1 MKQNLLM
8 RRMLSLCLV
17 FVMIWGM
24 LPDASA
30 MEPICGLTEH
40 KHDESCYAVYGDD
53 VLKCSAGTYLH
64 KHDSSCYG
72 SDGSLV
78 CYKTDYYLHLHS
90 AEQGCYDS
98 ENNLICELPEY
109 DESIHELDYASN
121 DNITCV
127 YAPRF
132 EHVHNSAC
140 YETVKVLTCE
150 QDTSVVVHEHDDC
163 CYTRELT
170 CDISEDVSEETD
182 IPEVS
187 EPENP
192 EIQNSEPEAPE
203 NSESSESPDIGIP
216 EPNPIPDPEPV
227 PAPDPESEP
236 DSSLSGDELALA
248 HVHDDS
254 CYTQVLTC
262 DISQYHE
269 HDDACYDIS
278 EKLVCDYESGNN
290 SNNNIA
296 PDVTICHHWQYE
308 LHTHSSDCYD
318 KNMNVIC
325 GKYEIKSHVHNS
337 TCFDREILSY
347 DSEVLTCN
355 QDEHVHSVSCYFKDK
370 TEELDAFL
378 TAYDKFSSDINAGVY
393 DLSSDNGIESAA
405 MAAYQVLELSKK
417 LDRDVLDL
425 ASVKSML
432 EFLNLYIPEGFT
444 GLGGPYPDLSDSFDT
459 PIGYAKIPIEIQA
472 PYGFDLSQ
480 AKVSFDISVV
490 NFGYFDSDTWVRASD
505 DWIAKY
511 TTWLR
516 GGEFFKE
523 TYDINDIESLRVP
536 IFYDG
541 WYEFRIRMTY
551 ADAGNMGC
559 IVDARD
565 MFLDAK
571 FDSNSH
577 AAGVDEFVQWNVYYY
592 DDNARQEF
600 NPDGSVNESYR
611 YRDNYSDSENV
622 VAHDYDDT
630 STGIPFMVRPNSM
643 SIQDATS
650 FSSESLRLAKR
661 YMANL
666 TDDEK
671 IGQLL
676 LMHFSANANIG
687 SDYDYAKL
695 ISDYHVGGLILFD
708 ADTQPRDPASLTAL
722 IKSAQDKSKIPM
734 IISVDE
740 EGGRRSD
747 NTLINRV
754 SNHSQYGHAPFVSPR
769 ELYASG
775 GYDGIKNDSID
786 KASFLKR
793 FGFNVNHAPV
803 ADLAKDGYVSGRS
816 FGSDAIG
823 TSQYVWNVVSG
834 HESNQVGSTMKHFPG
849 YGNTSSNTHNGFAVN
864 DLKEEMFLYRELIP
878 FYSGM
883 LAGGKA
889 IMVTHNAINYLDEE
903 NCASCSPAVYKL
915 ARDMGFSGV
924 CMTDDL
930 NMGAVIN
937 KYGSGAVQALKAGA
951 DIALTGNGSDAA
963 ALFNAVKS
971 GELSMREIEEKCLR
985 VLAWK
990 AELGLLDNSNL
1001 PEVPGDDSQTVEYTS
1016 PDGQT
1021 EITSFD
1027 SGIEKA
1033 NAAGGTVK
1041 LIADVSV
1048 DDNIRI
1054 SDKRIT
1060 LDLNGHTLDI
1070 LGDRGFVV
1078 ANSQDA
1084 YFEITDTSYDRN
1096 SILIR
1101 NFVETGPDIFGSN
1114 GQRVSAEEAYSRLTD
1129 FDDSTSKAFW
1139 YSVKLLD
1146 DADADII
1153 SVSDIE
1159 SEGEEGVE
1167 SGEIESGEPESGE
1180 IESGEPESGS
1190 PEFGETESG
1199 GDVDGGS
1206 VEFVPDEILSGVPA
1220 YDISPVKYDLNLGS
1234 VGRIRMDFALGS
1246 LISYESGYASCVN
1259 FSGGYIQ
1266 SNTSNYVVDM
1276 QYAGNGSKLD
1286 VSGGWFYRC
1295 DANSIV
1301 RGGRNDYCS
1310 INLSD
1315 GGFVGN
1321 NCSDS
1326 VISNRF
1332 ANLTLSGSV
1341 FGGNYVNNSVIS
1353 VSGGNAINA
1362 RQFDFGSNVCAGSS
1376 GSVICAKVDSF
1387 ASSDST
1393 LGNLIFGYNF
1403 NAHDG
1408 GAMYIDYTPTPWNI
1422 ENIVFGNN
1430 VSKYCGGAVFVSNKS
1445 NDLTFSNCLFF
1456 KNASIGFGGAVYFEY
1471 GFSKARA
1478 FDIKSSHF
1486 KSNYACNRGGSIY
1499 AGENAGP
1506 ISLKLFDVSIVD
1518 STANVGFLNGDG
1530 AAFVFAA
1537 GDGRLYLT
1545 DVVVLDSGDAS
1556 HSSAVCFGDRA
1567 SCTISGLV
1575 YFDSS
1580 SALAPIGHLNT
1591 FFIDSSLDASS
1602 RIPVQVGSGVLSDSN
1617 PFVALASGLGSDALK
1632 SLVSCFVPVDALNKI
1647 WFDDLTGQ
1655 IVIGA
1660 SDFGQID
1667 VGGIKLEYY
1676 GYVNKVNLT
1685 RDSNTGYRIELL
1697 DFSSAGSTSAGSMK
1711 QNSYNGNSAGML
1723 PVPAK
1728 AASTYPVRYVFFDGN
1743 GVREHTK
1750 RLSRRD
1756 ELTELYRASE
1766 LDFSA
1771 NNSKSISVDLNNRF
1785 SESDSEYKLV
1795 EIWVSNPELLPDT
1808 NLTDMRNWTVFEY
1821 RDGLYFTLDA
1831 SVAESDDNVI
1841 LLRSE
1846 EQVVRYVAKAIEGT
1860 KDVRAAFFDYDVTS
1874 GKMYDNQS
1882 CTESSLI
1889 TKAEAYERVAS
1900 GSNVY
1905 LNTKRQGVNSFS
1917 SDAKYLFGFG
1927 NNNLP
1932 TELGSVK
1939 GPHGEYMNQ
1948 GTSSFY
1954 KCAFGLVTGLGSDG
1968 KIDWTSGIGVPDLF
1982 GTSDSEYWKT
1992 GFGNSSLRFVRE
2004 GNVFTLQSVVGPDGS
2019 PQTVNQDLRDFSMF
2033 TGWAPNGQPRPVRW
2047 TNLFW
2052 PMDAAFTSDAEGHDP
2067 VFGAGD
2073 DRTMYYYAHGKK
2085 LPSTDKIEYYDSN
2098 GVLQTLPNSDHNPY
2112 FGMSSTLE
2120 FLLSDEYVGPLEF
2133 YFFGDDDLFVF
2144 LDGTLVCDLG
2154 GVHQSAGAY
2163 VDLRDYL
2170 PVKSDEELAETGVSE
2185 TSHKLDI
2192 RYLERGASGSACWM
2206 QFQLP
2211 TPLRVITDVPDTG
2224 NTVGD
2229 VEIVK
2234 NVSGIQD
2241 VDMTFDINI
2250 ALDAPSGVALSNS
2263 YPVRITHPDG
2273 TVESGNID
2281 ISDNI
2286 TLSMKPGVRYLIQNL
2301 PVGTQVRLS
2310 EPNMPGANWHLDT
2323 ENSVLSG
2330 TIGVEKLFL
2339 NVDNIYQTGELRVVK
2354 RVVDGNNHITA
2365 CNDNFY
2371 FNIELTDVNGNP
2383 LSPDFK
2389 AFYEI
2394 YDMNADP
2401 DSSDSLTSGE
2411 LHTGMNAGIVIPGN
2425 HVLIVKNLEQEI
2437 KYNITEHAGELE
2449 KSNYGQVSADNV
2461 SNLVRPGE
2469 IQEAVVTN
2477 ATLGD
2482 LAQLPS
2488 TGGVGNYRYIISGA
2502 ACLCLVFLNLNK
2514 KTRAS
2519 RKAV

>member
-1 MKQNLLM
+1 M
-8 RRMLSLCLV
+8 
-17 FVMIWGM
+17 
-24 LPDASA
+24 
-30 MEPICGLTEH
+30 
-40 KHDESCYAVYGDD
+40 
-53 VLKCSAGTYLH
+53 VLKMIR
-64 KHDSSCYG
+64 
-72 SDGSLV
+72 
-78 CYKTDYYLHLHS
+78 
-90 AEQGCYDS
+90 
-98 ENNLICELPEY
+98 LI
-109 DESIHELDYASN
+109 
-121 DNITCV
+121 
-127 YAPRF
+127 R
-132 EHVHNSAC
+132 
-140 YETVKVLTCE
+140 
-150 QDTSVVVHEHDDC
+150 
-163 CYTRELT
+163 
-170 CDISEDVSEETD
+170 
-182 IPEVS
+182 
-187 EPENP
+187 
-192 EIQNSEPEAPE
+192 
-203 NSESSESPDIGIP
+203 
-216 EPNPIPDPEPV
+216 PV
-227 PAPDPESEP
+227 
-236 DSSLSGDELALA
+236 
-248 HVHDDS
+248 
-254 CYTQVLTC
+254 
-262 DISQYHE
+262 
-269 HDDACYDIS
+269 
-278 EKLVCDYESGNN
+278 
-290 SNNNIA
+290 
-296 PDVTICHHWQYE
+296 
-308 LHTHSSDCYD
+308 
-318 KNMNVIC
+318 
-325 GKYEIKSHVHNS
+325 
-337 TCFDREILSY
+337 
-347 DSEVLTCN
+347 
-355 QDEHVHSVSCYFKDK
+355 
-370 TEELDAFL
+370 
-378 TAYDKFSSDINAGVY
+378 
-393 DLSSDNGIESAA
+393 
-405 MAAYQVLELSKK
+405 
-417 LDRDVLDL
+417 
-425 ASVKSML
+425 
-432 EFLNLYIPEGFT
+432 
-444 GLGGPYPDLSDSFDT
+444 
-459 PIGYAKIPIEIQA
+459 
-472 PYGFDLSQ
+472 
-480 AKVSFDISVV
+480 
-490 NFGYFDSDTWVRASD
+490 
-505 DWIAKY
+505 
-511 TTWLR
+511 
-516 GGEFFKE
+516 
-523 TYDINDIESLRVP
+523 
-536 IFYDG
+536 
-541 WYEFRIRMTY
+541 
-551 ADAGNMGC
+551 
-559 IVDARD
+559 
-565 MFLDAK
+565 
-571 FDSNSH
+571 
-577 AAGVDEFVQWNVYYY
+577 
-592 DDNARQEF
+592 
-600 NPDGSVNESYR
+600 
-611 YRDNYSDSENV
+611 
-622 VAHDYDDT
+622 
-630 STGIPFMVRPNSM
+630 
-643 SIQDATS
+643 
-650 FSSESLRLAKR
+650 
-661 YMANL
+661 
-666 TDDEK
+666 
-671 IGQLL
+671 
-676 LMHFSANANIG
+676 
-687 SDYDYAKL
+687 
-695 ISDYHVGGLILFD
+695 
-708 ADTQPRDPASLTAL
+708 
-722 IKSAQDKSKIPM
+722 
-734 IISVDE
+734 
-740 EGGRRSD
+740 
-747 NTLINRV
+747 
-754 SNHSQYGHAPFVSPR
+754 
-769 ELYASG
+769 
-775 GYDGIKNDSID
+775 
-786 KASFLKR
+786 FLKK

-903 NCASCSPAVYKL
+903 NCASCSPEVYKL

-971 GELSMREIEEKCLR
+971 GELSMREIEEKCFR

-1048 DDNIRI
+1048 GGNIRI
-1054 SDKRIT
+1054 SDKRIM

-1096 SILIR
+1096 SILTR

-1114 GQRVSAEEAYSRLTD
+1114 QNISAEEAYSRLTD
-1129 FDDSTSKAFW
+1129 FDDSTSTASW

-1146 DADADII
+1146 DADADIV
-1153 SVSDIE
+1153 SVSE
-1159 SEGEEGVE
+1159 SESE
-1167 SGEIESGEPESGE
+1167 SESDA
-1180 IESGEPESGS
+1180 IQ
-1190 PEFGETESG
+1190 T
-1199 GDVDGGS
+1199 
-1206 VEFVPDEILSGVPA
+1206 PA
-1220 YDISPVKYDLNLGS
+1220 YDISPVKYDLNLGR
-1234 VGRIRMDFALGS
+1234 VGSIRMDFSVGS
-1246 LISYESGYASCVN
+1246 LISYASGCASRVN
-1259 FSGGYIQ
+1259 FSGGYVQ

-1276 QYAGNGSKLD
+1276 RYAGDGSKLD

-1301 RGGRNDYCS
+1301 RGGGNDYCS

-1326 VISNRF
+1326 VISNGF
-1332 ANLTLSGSV
+1332 DSLALSGGV
-1341 FGGNYVNNSVIS
+1341 FGGNYVNNGV
-1353 VSGGNAINA
+1353 VSLLSGNSINA
-1362 RQFDFGSNVCAGSS
+1362 RQFDFGSNVCTGSS

-1387 ASSDST
+1387 ASGNST
-1393 LGNLIFGYNF
+1393 LGDLAFGYNF

-1408 GAMYIDYTPTPWNI
+1408 GAMRINYTAAPWNI
-1422 ENIVFGNN
+1422 ENIVFGSNTAN
-1430 VSKYCGGAVFVSNKS
+1430 GDGGAVFVSNKS
-1445 NDLTFSNCLFF
+1445 SDLKLSNCLFF
-1456 KNASIGFGGAVYFEY
+1456 DNRAGNFGGAVYFEN
-1471 GFSKARA
+1471 GFSKSRV

-1486 KSNYACNRGGSIY
+1486 KSNYACQGGGSIY
-1499 AGENAGP
+1499 AGKNAGP

-1518 STANVGFLNGDG
+1518 SNMGLVKGDG
-1530 AAFVFAA
+1530 AAFVFES
-1537 GDGRLYLT
+1537 GDGRLHLT
-1545 DVVVLDSGDAS
+1545 DVVVLGSGDAS
-1556 HSSAVCFGDRA
+1556 HSSAICFGDRA

-1580 SALAPIGHLNT
+1580 SALAPIGNLNT
-1591 FFIDSSLDASS
+1591 FFIDGSLDASS
-1602 RIPVQVGSGVLSDSN
+1602 RIPVQLGSGVLSDSN
-1617 PFVALASGLGSDALK
+1617 PFAALVSGLGPDALK
-1632 SLVSCFVPVDALNKI
+1632 ALVSCFVLVDASDKV

-1655 IVIGA
+1655 IVIGS

-1667 VGGIKLEYY
+1667 ASGVKLEYY

-1697 DFSSAGSTSAGSMK
+1697 DFSSAGSSSAGSSSAGTMK
-1711 QNSYNGNSAGML
+1711 QNSYNENPAGML

-1743 GVREHTK
+1743 GVREHMK

-1831 SVAESDDNVI
+1831 SVAESDGNAI

-1846 EQVVRYVAKAIEGT
+1846 EQIVRYVADAVEGI

-1874 GKMYDNQS
+1874 GKMYTNQF

-1889 TKAEAYERVAS
+1889 TKADAYKRVAS
-1900 GSNVY
+1900 GLNVN

-1939 GPHGEYMNQ
+1939 GPHGEYMNK

-2019 PQTVNQDLRDFSMF
+2019 PQTDDNQDLRDFSMF

-2185 TSHKLDI
+2185 TRHTLDI

-2224 NTVGD
+2224 DTVGD

-2250 ALDAPSGVALSNS
+2250 ALDTPSGVALSNS

-2273 TVESGNID
+2273 TVESSNID
-2281 ISDNI
+2281 ISNNI
-2286 TLSMKPGVRYLIQNL
+2286 TLSMKPGVKYLIQNL

-2323 ENSVLSG
+2323 ENSILSG

-2401 DSSDSLTSGE
+2401 DSSDLLTSGE
-2411 LHTGMNAGIVIPGN
+2411 LYTGMNAGIVIPGN

>member
-64 KHDSSCYG
+64 KHDDSCYG

-150 QDTSVVVHEHDDC
+150 QDTSVVVHEHDDS

-170 CDISEDVSEETD
+170 CDISEDASEETD

-192 EIQNSEPEAPE
+192 EIQNPEPEAPE
-203 NSESSESPDIGIP
+203 NFESSESPDIGIP
-216 EPNPIPDPEPV
+216 EPNPVPEPALPEPA
-227 PAPDPESEP
+227 PAPDSEPEP
-236 DSSLSGDELALA
+236 DSGLSGDELALA

-296 PDVTICHHWQYE
+296 PDAIICHHWQYE

-393 DLSSDNGIESAA
+393 DLNSDDDIKSAA

-444 GLGGPYPDLSDSFDT
+444 GLDAPYPDLSDSFDT

-480 AKVSFDISVV
+480 VKVSFDISVV

-516 GGEFFKE
+516 DGEFFKE

-565 MFLDAK
+565 MFLDAE

-600 NPDGSVNESYR
+600 NPDGSVNENYR

-630 STGIPFMVRPNSM
+630 STGIPFMVRPNFM

-650 FSSESLRLAKR
+650 FSSESLRLAKQ

-775 GYDGIKNDSID
+775 GYDGIKNDAID
-786 KASFLKR
+786 KASFLKK

-864 DLKEEMFLYRELIP
+864 DLKEELFLYRELIP

-883 LAGGKA
+883 FAGGKA

-971 GELSMREIEEKCLR
+971 GELSMREIEEKCFR

-990 AELGLLDNSNL
+990 AELGLLDDSNL

-1048 DDNIRI
+1048 GGNIRI

-1096 SILIR
+1096 SILTR

-1114 GQRVSAEEAYSRLTD
+1114 QNISAEEAYSRLTD
-1129 FDDSTSKAFW
+1129 FDDSTSTASW

-1146 DADADII
+1146 DADADIV
-1153 SVSDIE
+1153 SVSE
-1159 SEGEEGVE
+1159 SESE
-1167 SGEIESGEPESGE
+1167 SESDA
-1180 IESGEPESGS
+1180 IH
-1190 PEFGETESG
+1190 
-1199 GDVDGGS
+1199 DG
-1206 VEFVPDEILSGVPA
+1206 IQTPA
-1220 YDISPVKYDLNLGS
+1220 YDISPVKYDLNLGR
-1234 VGRIRMDFALGS
+1234 VGSIRMDFSVGS
-1246 LISYESGYASCVN
+1246 LISYASGCASRVN

-1276 QYAGNGSKLD
+1276 QYAGDGSKLD

-1326 VISNRF
+1326 VISNGF
-1332 ANLTLSGSV
+1332 DSLALSGGV
-1341 FGGNYVNNSVIS
+1341 FGGNYVNNGV
-1353 VSGGNAINA
+1353 VSLLSGNSINA

-1376 GSVICAKVDSF
+1376 GSVVCAKVDSF

-1393 LGNLIFGYNF
+1393 LGNLTFGYNF

-1408 GAMYIDYTPTPWNI
+1408 GAMRINYTAAPWNI
-1422 ENIVFGNN
+1422 ENIVFGSNTAN
-1430 VSKYCGGAVFVSNKS
+1430 GDGGAVFVSNKS
-1445 NDLTFSNCLFF
+1445 SDLKLSNCLFF
-1456 KNASIGFGGAVYFEY
+1456 DNSAGNFGGAVHFEN
-1471 GFSKARA
+1471 GFSKSRV

-1486 KSNYACNRGGSIY
+1486 KSNYACQGGGSIY
-1499 AGENAGP
+1499 AGKNAGP

-1518 STANVGFLNGDG
+1518 SNMGLVKGDG
-1530 AAFVFAA
+1530 AAFVFES
-1537 GDGRLYLT
+1537 GDGRLHLT
-1545 DVVVLDSGDAS
+1545 DVVVLGSGDAS
-1556 HSSAVCFGDRA
+1556 HSSAICFGDRA

-1580 SALAPIGHLNT
+1580 SALAPIGNLNT
-1591 FFIDSSLDASS
+1591 FFIDGGLDASS
-1602 RIPVQVGSGVLSDSN
+1602 RIPVQLGSGVLSDSN
-1617 PFVALASGLGSDALK
+1617 PFAALVSGLGPDALK
-1632 SLVSCFVPVDALNKI
+1632 ALVSCFVLVDASDKV

-1655 IVIGA
+1655 IVIGS

-1667 VGGIKLEYY
+1667 ASGIKLEYY

-1697 DFSSAGSTSAGSMK
+1697 DFSSAGSTSAGSTSAGSMK

-1756 ELTELYRASE
+1756 ELTELYRSSE

-1771 NNSKSISVDLNNRF
+1771 NNSKSIPVDLNNRF

-1795 EIWVSNPELLPDT
+1795 EIWVSNPELLPNT
-1808 NLTDMRNWTVFEY
+1808 NLTDKRNWTVFEY

-1831 SVAESDDNVI
+1831 AVAESDDNAI

-1846 EQVVRYVAKAIEGT
+1846 EQIVRYVAKAVEGV

-1874 GKMYDNQS
+1874 GKMYTDKS
-1882 CTESSLI
+1882 FSESSLI
-1889 TKAEAYERVAS
+1889 TKAEAYERVVS
-1900 GSNVY
+1900 GSDVY
-1905 LNTKRQGVNSFS
+1905 LNTELQGVNSFFS
-1917 SDAKYLFGFG
+1917 GELGSRRVFGFG

-1932 TELGSVK
+1932 TGLGSVQ
-1939 GPHGEYMNQ
+1939 GPHDGEYMNQ

-1954 KCAFGLVTGLGSDG
+1954 KCAFGLVIGLGTDG
-1968 KIDWTSGIGVPDLF
+1968 KIAWTSSIEVPDLF
-1982 GTSDSEYWKT
+1982 GNSDSEDWKT

-2019 PQTVNQDLRDFSMF
+2019 PQTDANQDLRDFSMF
-2033 TGWAPNGQPRPVRW
+2033 TGWALSGQPKPVRW

-2052 PMDAAFTSDAEGHDP
+2052 PMDAAFTSNAEGHDP

-2073 DRTMYYYAHGKK
+2073 STTMHYWAHGKQ

-2224 NTVGD
+2224 DTVGD

-2250 ALDAPSGVALSNS
+2250 ALDAPSGVVLNNS

-2273 TVESGNID
+2273 TVESSNID
-2281 ISDNI
+2281 ISDDI
-2286 TLSMKPGVRYLIQNL
+2286 ALSMKPGVKYLIQNL
-2301 PVGTQVRLS
+2301 PIGTQVRLS
-2310 EPNMPGANWHLDT
+2310 EPNMPGENWHLDT

-2354 RVVDGNNHITA
+2354 RVVDGNNHVTD
-2365 CNDNFY
+2365 CNDSFY
-2371 FNIELTDVNGNP
+2371 FNIELKDVNGNQ

-2449 KSNYGQVSADNV
+2449 KSNYGQVSADNI

-2519 RKAV
+2519 RK

>member
-72 SDGSLV
+72 SDGGLV

-109 DESIHELDYASN
+109 DESIHELDFASN

-132 EHVHNSAC
+132 EHVHNQAC

-150 QDTSVVVHEHDDC
+150 QDTSVVVHEHDDS
-163 CYTRELT
+163 CYTCELT
-170 CDISEDVSEETD
+170 CDISEDASEETD
-182 IPEVS
+182 VPEVS

-192 EIQNSEPEAPE
+192 EIQNPEPETPE
-203 NSESSESPDIGIP
+203 NPETSESPDIGTP
-216 EPNPIPDPEPV
+216 ESENSEPNPVPGPEPA
-227 PAPDPESEP
+227 PAPDPEPEP

-296 PDVTICHHWQYE
+296 SDATICHHWQYE
-308 LHTHSSDCYD
+308 LHMHSSDCYD

-370 TEELDAFL
+370 TEEFDAFL
-378 TAYDKFSSDINAGVY
+378 TAYDKFSSDINSGVY

-432 EFLNLYIPEGFT
+432 EFLNLYIPEDFT
-444 GLGGPYPDLSDSFDT
+444 CLDVSGSNLSDSFDT
-459 PIGYAKIPIEIQA
+459 PIGHANIPIEIQV

-480 AKVSFDISVV
+480 VKVSFDISVV
-490 NFGYFDSDTWVRASD
+490 RFGYFDSGTWVRASN
-505 DWIAKY
+505 DWVAKY
-511 TTWLR
+511 TACLR
-516 GGEFFKE
+516 DGEFFKD
-523 TYDINDIESLRVP
+523 TYDINDIKSLRVP
-536 IFYDG
+536 IFCDG

-559 IVDARD
+559 IADARD
-565 MFLDAK
+565 MFLDAG
-571 FDSNSH
+571 FDSNSY
-577 AAGVDEFVQWNVYYY
+577 AARVDEFIQWNAYYY
-592 DDNARQEF
+592 DDNVRQEF
-600 NPDGSVNESYR
+600 NPDGSVNTDYF
-611 YRDNYSDSENV
+611 YHDKYSDFQNV
-622 VAHDYDDT
+622 IACDDGDNDT
-630 STGIPFMVRPNSM
+630 STAIPFMVRPNSM

-650 FSSESLRLAKR
+650 FSSESLCLAKR

-708 ADTQPRDPASLTAL
+708 ADTQPRDPSSLTAL

-740 EGGRRSD
+740 EGGRRSDD

-786 KASFLKR
+786 KASFLKK

-903 NCASCSPAVYKL
+903 NCASCSPEVYKL

-971 GELSMREIEEKCLR
+971 GELSMREIEEKCFR

-1048 DDNIRI
+1048 GGNIRI
-1054 SDKRIT
+1054 SDKRIM

-1096 SILIR
+1096 SILTR

-1114 GQRVSAEEAYSRLTD
+1114 QNISAEEAYSRLTD
-1129 FDDSTSKAFW
+1129 FDDSTSTASW

-1146 DADADII
+1146 DADADIV
-1153 SVSDIE
+1153 SVSE
-1159 SEGEEGVE
+1159 SESE
-1167 SGEIESGEPESGE
+1167 SESDA
-1180 IESGEPESGS
+1180 IQ
-1190 PEFGETESG
+1190 T
-1199 GDVDGGS
+1199 
-1206 VEFVPDEILSGVPA
+1206 PA
-1220 YDISPVKYDLNLGS
+1220 YDISPVKYDLNLGR
-1234 VGRIRMDFALGS
+1234 VGSIRMDFPVGS
-1246 LISYESGYASCVN
+1246 LISYASGCASRVN
-1259 FSGGYIQ
+1259 FSGGYVQ

-1276 QYAGNGSKLD
+1276 QYAGDGSKLD

-1301 RGGRNDYCS
+1301 RGGGNDYCS

-1326 VISNRF
+1326 VISNGF
-1332 ANLTLSGSV
+1332 DSLALSGGV
-1341 FGGNYVNNSVIS
+1341 FGGNYVNNGV
-1353 VSGGNAINA
+1353 VSLLSGNSINA
-1362 RQFDFGSNVCAGSS
+1362 RQFDFGSNVCTGSS

-1387 ASSDST
+1387 ASGNST
-1393 LGNLIFGYNF
+1393 LGDLAFGYNF

-1408 GAMYIDYTPTPWNI
+1408 GAMRINYTAAPWNI
-1422 ENIVFGNN
+1422 ENIVFGSNTAN
-1430 VSKYCGGAVFVSNKS
+1430 GDGGAVFVSNKS
-1445 NDLTFSNCLFF
+1445 SDLKLSNCLFF
-1456 KNASIGFGGAVYFEY
+1456 DNRAGNFGGAVYFEN
-1471 GFSKARA
+1471 GFSKSRV

-1486 KSNYACNRGGSIY
+1486 KSNYACQGGGSIY
-1499 AGENAGP
+1499 AGKNAGP

-1518 STANVGFLNGDG
+1518 SNMGLVKGDG
-1530 AAFVFAA
+1530 AAFVFES
-1537 GDGRLYLT
+1537 GDGRLHLT
-1545 DVVVLDSGDAS
+1545 DVVVLGSGDAS
-1556 HSSAVCFGDRA
+1556 HSSAICFGDRA

-1580 SALAPIGHLNT
+1580 SALAPIGNLNT
-1591 FFIDSSLDASS
+1591 FFIDGSLDASS
-1602 RIPVQVGSGVLSDSN
+1602 RIPVQLGSGVLSDSN
-1617 PFVALASGLGSDALK
+1617 PFAALVSGLGPDALK
-1632 SLVSCFVPVDALNKI
+1632 ALVSCFVLVDASDKV

-1655 IVIGA
+1655 IVIGS

-1667 VGGIKLEYY
+1667 ASGVKLEYY

-1697 DFSSAGSTSAGSMK
+1697 DFSSAGSSSAGSSSAGTMK
-1711 QNSYNGNSAGML
+1711 QNSYNENPAGML

-1831 SVAESDDNVI
+1831 SVAESDGNAI

-1846 EQVVRYVAKAIEGT
+1846 EQIVRYVADAVEGI

-1874 GKMYDNQS
+1874 GKMYTNQF

-1889 TKAEAYERVAS
+1889 TKADAYKRVAS
-1900 GSNVY
+1900 GLNVD

-1939 GPHGEYMNQ
+1939 GPYGEYMNQ

-2019 PQTVNQDLRDFSMF
+2019 PQTDDNQDLRDFSMF

-2185 TSHKLDI
+2185 TRHTLDI

-2224 NTVGD
+2224 DTVGD

-2250 ALDAPSGVALSNS
+2250 ALDTPSGVALSNS

-2273 TVESGNID
+2273 TVESSNID
-2281 ISDNI
+2281 ISNNI
-2286 TLSMKPGVRYLIQNL
+2286 TLSMKPGVKYLIQNL

-2323 ENSVLSG
+2323 ENSILSG

-2411 LHTGMNAGIVIPGN
+2411 LYTGMNAGIVIPGN

>member
-1 MKQNLLM
+1 MKRNLLM

-64 KHDSSCYG
+64 KHDDSCYG

-121 DNITCV
+121 NNITCV

-150 QDTSVVVHEHDDC
+150 QDTSVVVHEHDDS

-170 CDISEDVSEETD
+170 CDISEETD
-182 IPEVS
+182 IPEVF

-192 EIQNSEPEAPE
+192 EIQNPEPETPE
-203 NSESSESPDIGIP
+203 NPETSESPDIGTP
-216 EPNPIPDPEPV
+216 ESENSEPAQ
-227 PAPDPESEP
+227 APDSEPEP

-296 PDVTICHHWQYE
+296 PDATICHHWQYE

-432 EFLNLYIPEGFT
+432 EFLNLYIPEDFT
-444 GLGGPYPDLSDSFDT
+444 GLDAPYSYLSDLSDSFDT
-459 PIGYAKIPIEIQA
+459 PIGYAKISIEIQA

-480 AKVSFDISVV
+480 AKVSFDMSVV

-516 GGEFFKE
+516 DGEFFKE

-551 ADAGNMGC
+551 VDAGNMGC

-565 MFLDAK
+565 MFLHAK

-577 AAGVDEFVQWNVYYY
+577 AAGVDEFVQWDVYYY

-600 NPDGSVNESYR
+600 NPDGSVNENYR
-611 YRDNYSDSENV
+611 HRDNYSDSENV
-622 VAHDYDDT
+622 VARNYDDT
-630 STGIPFMVRPNSM
+630 SAGIPFMVRPNSM
-643 SIQDATS
+643 FIHDATS
-650 FSSESLRLAKR
+650 FSFESLRLAKQ
-661 YMANL
+661 YMASL

-708 ADTQPRDPASLTAL
+708 EDTQPRDPASLTAL

-786 KASFLKR
+786 KASFLKK

-803 ADLAKDGYVSGRS
+803 ADLAEDGYVSGRS

-903 NCASCSPAVYKL
+903 NCASCSPEVYKL

-971 GELSMREIEEKCLR
+971 GELSMRKIEEKCLR

-1001 PEVPGDDSQTVEYTS
+1001 PEVPGDDSQTVEYIS

-1048 DDNIRI
+1048 GGNIRI

-1096 SILIR
+1096 SILTR

-1114 GQRVSAEEAYSRLTD
+1114 QNISAEEAYSRLTD
-1129 FDDSTSKAFW
+1129 FDDSTSTASW

-1146 DADADII
+1146 DADADIV

-1159 SEGEEGVE
+1159 SESE
-1167 SGEIESGEPESGE
+1167 SESESDA
-1180 IESGEPESGS
+1180 IH
-1190 PEFGETESG
+1190 
-1199 GDVDGGS
+1199 DG
-1206 VEFVPDEILSGVPA
+1206 IQTPA
-1220 YDISPVKYDLNLGS
+1220 YDISPVKYGLNLGR
-1234 VGRIRMDFALGS
+1234 VGSIRMDFSVGS
-1246 LISYESGYASCVN
+1246 LISYASGCASRVN

-1276 QYAGNGSKLD
+1276 QYAGDGSKLD

-1326 VISNRF
+1326 VISNGF
-1332 ANLTLSGSV
+1332 DSLALSGGV
-1341 FGGNYVNNSVIS
+1341 FGGNYVNNGV
-1353 VSGGNAINA
+1353 VSLLSGNSINA

-1376 GSVICAKVDSF
+1376 GSVVCAKVDSF

-1393 LGNLIFGYNF
+1393 LGNLTFGYNF

-1408 GAMYIDYTPTPWNI
+1408 GAMRINYTAAPWNI
-1422 ENIVFGNN
+1422 ENIVFGSNTAN
-1430 VSKYCGGAVFVSNKS
+1430 GDGGAVFVSNKS
-1445 NDLTFSNCLFF
+1445 RDLKLSNCLFF
-1456 KNASIGFGGAVYFEY
+1456 DNSAGNFGGAVHFEN
-1471 GFSKARA
+1471 GFSKSRV

-1486 KSNYACNRGGSIY
+1486 KSNYACQGGGSIY
-1499 AGENAGP
+1499 AGKNAGP

-1518 STANVGFLNGDG
+1518 SNMGLVKGDG
-1530 AAFVFAA
+1530 AAFVFES
-1537 GDGRLYLT
+1537 GDGRLHLT
-1545 DVVVLDSGDAS
+1545 DVVVLGSGDAS
-1556 HSSAVCFGDRA
+1556 HSSAICFGDRA

-1591 FFIDSSLDASS
+1591 FFIDGSLDASS

-1617 PFVALASGLGSDALK
+1617 PFVALVSGLGPDALK
-1632 SLVSCFVPVDALNKI
+1632 ALVSCFVLVDASDKV

-1655 IVIGA
+1655 IVIGS

-1667 VGGIKLEYY
+1667 ASGIKLEYY

-1697 DFSSAGSTSAGSMK
+1697 DFSSAGSTSAGSTSAGSTSAGSMK

-1756 ELTELYRASE
+1756 ELTELYRASA

-1831 SVAESDDNVI
+1831 SVAESDGNAI

-1846 EQVVRYVAKAIEGT
+1846 EQIVRYVADAVEGT

-1874 GKMYDNQS
+1874 CKMYTNENFSD
-1882 CTESSLI
+1882 LI

-1939 GPHGEYMNQ
+1939 GPHDEYMNQ

-2019 PQTVNQDLRDFSMF
+2019 PQTDDNQDLRDFSMF
-2033 TGWAPNGQPRPVRW
+2033 TGWAPTGQPRPERW

-2073 DRTMYYYAHGKK
+2073 DTTMHYWAHGKQ

-2185 TSHKLDI
+2185 TRHTLDI

-2224 NTVGD
+2224 DTVGD

-2250 ALDAPSGVALSNS
+2250 ALDAPSGVVLNNS
-2263 YPVRITHPDG
+2263 YPVRIMHPDG

-2286 TLSMKPGVRYLIQNL
+2286 TLSMKPGVKYLIQNL

-2323 ENSVLSG
+2323 ENSILSG

-2371 FNIELTDVNGNP
+2371 FNIDLTDVNGNS

-2449 KSNYGQVSADNV
+2449 KSNYGQVSADNI

-2519 RKAV
+2519 RK